1 MRAPVAIECKCAL
14 SSEAKYKL
22 SIDINLPTPLLDPA
36 FSESSFSFTTERLGS
51 WSIVVRRDADLL
63 AVAVRPVDLPS
74 GSLGAVA
81 ASGVFRKSGP
91 RYSYSIPLRGRT
103 NYFRRYPDYISG
115 NAAFNGND
123 DFSELD
129 ESSKAECL
137 VATKYTVEL
146 DIKQETY
153 VPVDDTLL
161 CNPVDLAQR
170 FAYLNTDPS
179 LPNVR
184 FLFPRQ
190 DGNAELWA
198 TKDLLVAASPY
209 FASLFASDFAETASK
224 RGKRPRSDVKRLFN
238 ADTNNAALDEDDSD
252 VEVDEELFATNRPT
266 LHGAASDDH
275 AFHEIRITTF
285 SYSTYRAVL
294 LFIATGHIQFRSH
307 LRSTPPPPADAK
319 NDANGKSLAVKQ
331 KVFADLLTPKGA
343 AAELCTPTAMA
354 FDEVRKTALNYVVK
368 NWSKVKTTD
377 AWKEAKERV
386 RNEGT
391 PGASAVLVEVFE
403 AIAEK

>member
-1 MRAPVAIECKCAL
+1 M
-14 SSEAKYKL
+14 
-22 SIDINLPTPLLDPA
+22 
-36 FSESSFSFTTERLGS
+36 
-51 WSIVVRRDADLL
+51 
-63 AVAVRPVDLPS
+63 
-74 GSLGAVA
+74 
-81 ASGVFRKSGP
+81 
-91 RYSYSIPLRGRT
+91 
-103 NYFRRYPDYISG
+103 
-115 NAAFNGND
+115 
-123 DFSELD
+123 SELD
-129 ESSKAECL
+129 RSSRADCS
-137 VATKYTVEL
+137 AGTKYVVEL

-170 FAYLNTDPS
+170 FACTGLFRAFHVHRRILTVNPADLNTDPS

-190 DGNAELWA
+190 DGDAELWA

-209 FASLFASDFAETASK
+209 FASLFASGFAETASK
-224 RGKRPRSDVKRLFN
+224 RGKRPRSDVKRLSN
-238 ADTNNAALDEDDSD
+238 ADTVNAALDEDDSD
-252 VEVDEELFATNRPT
+252 VEVDEELFSTNRPT

-275 AFHEIRITTF
+275 AFNEIRITTF

-294 LFIATGHIQFRSH
+294 LFIATSHIEFRSQ
-307 LRSTPPPPADAK
+307 LKSTPPPPADAN
-319 NDANGKSLAVKQ
+319 NDANGKSPEVKQ
-331 KVFADLLTPKGA
+331 KSAAPDKSELPAPVSPKSVYRLAHLLDLPKLQERALRVFADLLTPAGA
-343 AAELCTPTAMA
+343 ATELFTPTAMA
-354 FDEVRKTALNYVVK
+354 FDEVCKTALNYVVK
-368 NWSKVKTTD
+368 NWYQVKTTD